1 MSLLNSKK
9 KNPVRLGLATLHNTD
24 CIWGGGDISMCTICK
39 YKECSTGELYG

>member
-24 CIWGGGDISMCTICK
+24 CIWGGDISMCTICK